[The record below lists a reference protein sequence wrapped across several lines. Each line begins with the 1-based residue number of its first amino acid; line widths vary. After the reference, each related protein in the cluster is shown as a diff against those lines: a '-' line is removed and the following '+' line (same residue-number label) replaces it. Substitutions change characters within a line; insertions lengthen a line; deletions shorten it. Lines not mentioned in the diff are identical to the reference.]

1 MQHVLPRR
9 TQLEKVSAVQL
20 GQSKTPSMDACQ
32 IKAVNRLSANYVE
45 LTLSTATSARMG
57 TCPSLVP
64 ASTHVR
70 KVTLERAEKVVKNAI
85 QAVRYAKAGLK
96 CAAAAET
103 ICTMAYSLI
112 SRLISAP

>member
-1 MQHVLPRR
+1 MHHVLPQR
-9 TQLEKVSAVQL
+9 TQLEKVSAVQQ
-20 GQSKTPSMDACQ
+20 GQSKTPSTDACQ
-32 IKAVNRLSANYVE
+32 IKAVHRLSAYYVE

-70 KVTLERAEKVVKNAI
+70 KVTLERAAKVVKNAI
-85 QAVRYAKAGLK
+85 RAVRHAKAGLQ

-103 ICTMAYSLI
+103 ICIMAFSST